1 MEINLILYIMKT
13 FTFKVDEYDKEV
25 LKELQEALHP
35 TDTLR
40 LRFDGVLSLMPNL
53 CQVSISIVEGLRTDG
68 RRRLTGYKGKEY
80 MLLSTLDKLPNFKKK
95 VNGDGHLIVYFE
107 AAVLSIQGNR
117 VQIELPDSYTMERE
131 KEAAEEE
138 YKVKTFTFKTEHTY
152 LLKLISMILTER
164 PVAYFYGPLST
175 TDPSQNKVEV
185 SLPVKLE
192 AVTEGGGR
200 VSLSTQDMPLAV
212 LDDLPEWGK
221 RAEKIGCPGFM
232 FVNFE
237 AVIVKACNG
246 EITVKLPE
254 HYR

>member
-1 MEINLILYIMKT
+1 MKT
-13 FTFKVDEYDKEV
+13 FTFKVDTYDKEV
-25 LKELQEALHP
+25 LKELQENLHP
-35 TDTLR
+35 ESTLR
-40 LRFDGVLSLMPNL
+40 LRFDGVLSLIPNL
-53 CQVSISIVEGLRTDG
+53 CQVSISIVEGLKTVG
-68 RRRLTGYKGKEY
+68 RRKLTGYKGKEY
-80 MLLSTLDKLPNFKKK
+80 MLLSTLNKLPNFKKQ
-95 VNGDGHLIVYFE
+95 VNRDGHLIVYFE
-107 AAVLSIQGNR
+107 ASVLSIQGNK
-117 VQIELPDSYTMERE
+117 VQIELPDSYTMKRE
-131 KEAAEEE
+131 DESDDEE
-138 YKVKTFTFKTEHTY
+138 YQIKTFTFKTEHTY

-175 TDPSQNKVEV
+175 SDPSQNKVEV

-221 RAEKIGCPGFM
+221 RAEKIGCPGFI

-237 AVIVKACNG
+237 AVIIKACNG
-246 EITVKLPE
+246 EITVELPT